1 MAGHNSQSKSY
12 GPLDHLQLTFTHSL
26 CLLGARTLKKTEKPP
41 LQTLALERPV
51 VLHLPSIDSKTKTNL
66 TKRPESEWRGT
77 SNDSSYL
84 QTQTDYYVYVS
95 CFRLRRKAKEDHSLN
110 EAQVNMNRAHNAT
123 YRAKKELQVK
133 AMLRLDDLHWRKY
146 GRPSPA
152 AEKRDFPEELQWFQ
166 EEGWSERM
174 PAHLRARRQQSG
186 EML

>member
-41 LQTLALERPV
+41 LQTLALKRPV
-51 VLHLPSIDSKTKTNL
+51 VLHLPSIDSSRFGWSLLCPRMTAGPRNKDELNEKA
-66 TKRPESEWRGT
+66 RERMA
-77 SNDSSYL
+77 
-84 QTQTDYYVYVS
+84 
-95 CFRLRRKAKEDHSLN
+95 RLRRKAKEDHSLN

-166 EEGWSERM
+166 EERWSERM